1 MNNDAKVALITGAGR
16 GIGRATAL
24 ILAGRGI
31 KVMAV
36 ARSRGELETL
46 AKEAPVDYLA
56 ESVGTA
62 DGCRRIIE
70 QTQAKLGPIDIL
82 VNNAGIGLPEEPI
95 WNQSRE
101 VWDETMA
108 VNLNGPFE
116 LTRLAVRDMVAR
128 KWGRVVMTGSTA
140 AEMAWPELSAYCV
153 SKHGLIGLMRAVAKD
168 AAPYHVTCN
177 AVNPGWVSTRM
188 ADDDA
193 ELEASRRGIT
203 TDEIWAERIALYPEG
218 RVVRPEEVAAT
229 IAFLV
234 SDEASGINGETVRVA
249 LGRF

>member
-1 MNNDAKVALITGAGR
+1 MEGDAKVALITGAGR

-31 KVMAV
+31 RVMAI

-46 AKEAPVDYLA
+46 AKEAPVEYLA
-56 ESVGTA
+56 ESVETA

-70 QTQAKLGPIDIL
+70 QTRARLGPIDIL

-95 WNQSRE
+95 WKQSRE
-101 VWDETMA
+101 VWDKTLA
-108 VNLNGPFE
+108 INLNGPFE
-116 LTRLAVRDMVAR
+116 LTRLAVRDMVER
-128 KWGRVVMTGSTA
+128 RWGRVVMTGSTA
-140 AEMAWPELSAYCV
+140 AEMAWPEMSAYCV

-168 AAPYHVTCN
+168 AAPYQVTCN

-193 ELEASRRGIT
+193 ELEASRRGVT
-203 TDEIWAERIALYPEG
+203 TDQIWAERIAQYPEG